1 MVCDK
6 CIYNSYQMTTKH
18 KNYTL
23 VIYISQKKNIYHV
36 CTFAFYD
43 APTSAPKQV
52 MYYNKYTAENLYI
65 YQYL

>member
-1 MVCDK
+1 M
-6 CIYNSYQMTTKH
+6 
-18 KNYTL
+18 
-23 VIYISQKKNIYHV
+23 YHV

-52 MYYNKYTAENLYI
+52 MYYNKETAENLYI